1 MRWRRVGLRVE
12 WLLLLLG
19 DMAIVLVDIEVLL
32 LLLLLT
38 SLRRRDGVAAGAA
51 LFRVASEIPSGR

>member
-1 MRWRRVGLRVE
+1 M
-12 WLLLLLG
+12 G